1 MCGWMWISNE
11 GFSIQFKRNRS
22 GLVVGGLWS
31 TEQDELEAEGIY
43 LLRILVELQSFNME
57 DFNHFYYLR
66 FRYVIGLQDDGNSQ
80 VVLTKC
86 LNGS

>member
-11 GFSIQFKRNRS
+11 GFSIQFKRNRR

-43 LLRILVELQSFNME
+43 LL
-57 DFNHFYYLR
+57 
-66 FRYVIGLQDDGNSQ
+66 
-80 VVLTKC
+80 
-86 LNGS
+86 